1 MPKSSDL
8 APKKTKKA
16 PVAKK
21 AAMPE
26 ATTEQVAAY
35 LRRHPEFFAENP
47 AILDGLEPPL
57 RNQGNGVI
65 DLQQA
70 MVKRQ
75 RAELERVTGLRDEL
89 LAVGRNNQAI
99 QERVHRA
106 ILALLDARS
115 FEQFIEAITTD
126 LAIILDLDLIV
137 IGVEQSDENFARQ
150 PPPRGI
156 VRLPAGHL
164 EAIFGPSSSIL
175 LDDDTEGDA
184 AIFGAGAGL
193 VTSQALIR
201 LNISQE
207 TPRALLALGS
217 RKHDQFKRGQGTE
230 LMGFIARV
238 VESTFRSWLD
248 LTPR

>member
-1 MPKSSDL
+1 MPNSSDL
-8 APKKTKKA
+8 APKKKKAAAVKKA
-16 PVAKK
+16 P
-21 AAMPE
+21 MPE
-26 ATTEQVAAY
+26 ATAEQVAAY

-47 AILDGLEPPL
+47 AVLDGLEPPL
-57 RNQGNGVI
+57 RDQGSGIV

-70 MVKRQ
+70 MVKRL

-89 LAVGRNNQAI
+89 LAVGRGNQAI

-115 FEQFIEAITTD
+115 FEQFVEAITTD
-126 LAIILDLDLIV
+126 LAVILDLDLIV

-156 VRLPAGHL
+156 MRLVAGQL
-164 EAIFGPSSSIL
+164 EAIFGPNGSIL
-175 LDDDTEGDA
+175 LDDEAEGDV

-217 RKHDQFKRGQGTE
+217 RKPGLFNRGQGTE
-230 LMGFIARV
+230 LLSFIARV